1 MCAIKRISFTGESLL
16 KTGFYNNTSSTPTI
30 TNAQTANLE
39 KQPKLK
45 KPQKLKS
52 AIYISSAIAL
62 ASLGVAGIALRR
74 GKTSFKQINKLE
86 NTLNILNENLKATN
100 NKLDTQIKDLGKF
113 HDGVI
118 DGVKKDLHGEIL
130 SIAAAANNKTDN
142 FITKIVDV
150 NGKKMKLASVY
161 NEVYGAKEEKLNASL
176 RKEAAIRILGAIER
190 KQPVPE
196 KITIR
201 VPTSEVKPFS
211 STGGMAIVPKELIA
225 NIAAM
230 INTKQKANLFLDTPL
245 YLGNAANNTTYSK
258 IANLNEKGVFDGTY
272 KYVKRTFDNGV
283 YKDAGPA
290 TIIKEIE
297 KMHIPIY
304 TDKGVQNEEV
314 TMYMSNVIKDRIDY
328 NLLSKRLTPEVRAEV
343 EKTLAEN
350 KTFESDL
357 IEIHKITKEEY
368 DLMLAN
374 ARNNAKSHGKDPEK
388 VVIKEEVGD
397 IVAKAKYKAVFYDS
411 PKFNMNGRI
420 VEDRNINIYRNDAI
434 ATGETERFIY
444 FSKFFTESLM
454 NESAKTPLKADLII
468 GNDWQTG
475 PISAILRQ
483 LTTVKKAY
491 GMNPELA
498 DKLHNTPIVTLMHNA
513 ELAGSVD
520 HSHEK
525 LFNIMFGEHAARI
538 VENAHMPNTHLE
550 VYNAATDSKVLKAQ
564 GLPGNLWN
572 ALMDGQNIHP
582 QLMAANYS
590 DMLIPVSEQY
600 GMEIASHGGFGK
612 AAHDIFKIRAR
623 MFEFADESTIK
634 EIAKQNMVN
643 PELITKEPTLK
654 GITNGCDAMNNTFS
668 AAEAK
673 QLEIDLNLPSG
684 SFQKFTA
691 NVDVLEWHRK
701 NKSAYLKKAIED
713 INLARNTKGEKNPM
727 KIALPELTD
736 LTGVNADT
744 PIISSAGRIVDQKGL
759 DIFAESI
766 KEFYREFKGTNYPVF
781 YVQGVGTDAPK
792 IKKALMDIKRELAA
806 TNPTA
811 ANRIVFAELFSEA
824 GRFNGCKL
832 MSDFAA
838 MPSWFEPCGL
848 SHKEIAKYSGAIPI
862 VFDVGGLKSGLKDN
876 VNAIV
881 LEFMPKYNGYE
892 KALDFNAK
900 SFAKGLNRAC
910 EWMADKESF
919 AKGLKDSQ
927 AAEHSWL
934 VPDGAMDKYAEVFVK
949 MKVFKPEVLQSS
961 TNIKDIK
968 AVKFQKSA

>member
-1 MCAIKRISFTGESLL
+1 M
-16 KTGFYNNTSSTPTI
+16 NN
-30 TNAQTANLE
+30 
-39 KQPKLK
+39 
-45 KPQKLKS
+45 
-52 AIYISSAIAL
+52 
-62 ASLGVAGIALRR
+62 V
-74 GKTSFKQINKLE
+74 
-86 NTLNILNENLKATN
+86 
-100 NKLDTQIKDLGKF
+100 
-113 HDGVI
+113 
-118 DGVKKDLHGEIL
+118 
-130 SIAAAANNKTDN
+130 
-142 FITKIVDV
+142 
-150 NGKKMKLASVY
+150 
-161 NEVYGAKEEKLNASL
+161 
-176 RKEAAIRILGAIER
+176 
-190 KQPVPE
+190 
-196 KITIR
+196 
-201 VPTSEVKPFS
+201 
-211 STGGMAIVPKELIA
+211 
-225 NIAAM
+225 
-230 INTKQKANLFLDTPL
+230 
-245 YLGNAANNTTYSK
+245 
-258 IANLNEKGVFDGTY
+258 
-272 KYVKRTFDNGV
+272 V
-283 YKDAGPA
+283 YKDAGAA

-623 MFEFADESTIK
+623 MFEFADESTI
-634 EIAKQNMVN
+634 
-643 PELITKEPTLK
+643 
-654 GITNGCDAMNNTFS
+654 
-668 AAEAK
+668 
-673 QLEIDLNLPSG
+673 
-684 SFQKFTA
+684 
-691 NVDVLEWHRK
+691 
-701 NKSAYLKKAIED
+701 
-713 INLARNTKGEKNPM
+713 
-727 KIALPELTD
+727 
-736 LTGVNADT
+736 
-744 PIISSAGRIVDQKGL
+744 
-759 DIFAESI
+759 
-766 KEFYREFKGTNYPVF
+766 
-781 YVQGVGTDAPK
+781 
-792 IKKALMDIKRELAA
+792 
-806 TNPTA
+806 
-811 ANRIVFAELFSEA
+811 
-824 GRFNGCKL
+824 
-832 MSDFAA
+832 
-838 MPSWFEPCGL
+838 
-848 SHKEIAKYSGAIPI
+848 
-862 VFDVGGLKSGLKDN
+862 
-876 VNAIV
+876 
-881 LEFMPKYNGYE
+881 
-892 KALDFNAK
+892 
-900 SFAKGLNRAC
+900 
-910 EWMADKESF
+910 
-919 AKGLKDSQ
+919 
-927 AAEHSWL
+927 
-934 VPDGAMDKYAEVFVK
+934 
-949 MKVFKPEVLQSS
+949 
-961 TNIKDIK
+961 
-968 AVKFQKSA
+968 